1 MRMVW
6 ILGFFAFVVSHSLPS
21 MYAEEKKTNAPCQQ
35 KSPCQQKPPSQ
46 QKPRC
51 ASAQLNPAKGSRV
64 YGYVTFKEVDG
75 GTLIIA
81 DVENLEPGKHGF
93 IIHEYGDCSACDG
106 SSTGGHYNPT
116 IARHGGPDH
125 LCRHIGDLGNIVA
138 DEFGHGHY
146 ERIDKVV
153 SLSNCYSIIGKSICV
168 HANADD
174 YTTQPT
180 GNVGGRVAFGV
191 IE

>member
-1 MRMVW
+1 MKKLW
-6 ILGFFAFVVSHSLPS
+6 ILGFCALFVCDALQAADPS
-21 MYAEEKKTNAPCQQ
+21 KNCPQEPNR
-35 KSPCQQKPPSQ
+35 
-46 QKPRC
+46 PRM
-51 ASAQLNPAKGSRV
+51 ASAQLNPAKGCGA
-64 YGYVTFKEVDG
+64 YGYVTFTEAEG
-75 GTLIIA
+75 GTLIVA

-93 IIHEYGDCSACDG
+93 VIHEYGDCSAPDG

-116 IARHGGPDH
+116 VARHGGPDH

-138 DEFGHGHY
+138 DEFGHAHY
-146 ERIDKVV
+146 ERLDKVV
-153 SLSNCYSIIGKSICV
+153 SLTNCYSIIGKSICV

-174 YTTQPT
+174 YNTQPT

>member
-1 MRMVW
+1 MKTLW
-6 ILGFFAFVVSHSLPS
+6 ILGFCALLVSNALP
-21 MYAEEKKTNAPCQQ
+21 AAC
-35 KSPCQQKPPSQ
+35 PSQ
-46 QKPRC
+46 KCPQEPRKPLR
-51 ASAQLNPAKGSRV
+51 ASAQLNPAEGCTA
-64 YGYVTFKEVDG
+64 YGYVTFTEVDG

-81 DVENLEPGKHGF
+81 DIENLEPGKHGF
-93 IIHEYGDCSACDG
+93 IIHEYGDCSARDG

-116 IARHGGPDH
+116 VSRHGGVDH
-125 LCRHIGDLGNIVA
+125 LCRHVGDLGNIVA
-138 DEFGHGHY
+138 DDFGHGHY
-146 ERIDKVV
+146 ERIDRVV

-180 GNVGGRVAFGV
+180 GNVGGRVAFGL